1 VGMLANIRR
10 VHLRDHLPLR
20 DTARQTGLCR
30 NTIRQWLR
38 KQDVVEPQYRARAAR
53 SLVDA

>member
-1 VGMLANIRR
+1 MLANIRR